1 VSQLFP
7 RLFEPLPLRHLT
19 LKHRLNFGAHTANM
33 AEAGLPGDR
42 HLAYYSE
49 RARGGAAMIV
59 CEPIPAHGTGVLT
72 RGNFRHGDDAVIPHF
87 RRITDACHEHGT
99 VMIQQIYHVGQHGD
113 FDNSY
118 LPSWSPSGL
127 PSYHDSDGSHRMS
140 EAEIEQVIDGF
151 AQAAR
156 RAKASGFDGVELFA
170 AYHALIDQ
178 FWTPWSNRR
187 EDRWG
192 GCLENRVRFS
202 TGIIRRIRHH
212 TGDDFII
219 GMAVSCDP
227 DIDAALSMA
236 SLQEVVAW
244 HDQRALVDYVT
255 CGTGSYFDFYKLMPT
270 FLYED
275 KLGASFAESLK
286 QVVSHARVQA
296 ESHIRTPENANYVI
310 ASGQA
315 DMVSIVRGQIA
326 DPHMASKAMQDRPGE
341 IRPCI
346 SCNQMCWGRRSRDYW
361 ISCLVNPSAGREF
374 QWGGDRFT
382 VSPAP
387 RHVLVIGA
395 GPGGLE
401 TARVAAARGHRVT
414 LAEASHQVGGQFRLA
429 GMQPRRGQIL
439 DLLDWYQAQ
448 LEGSR
453 VDLCLNTPM
462 EAAEVEGFGAD
473 AVVVATGSL
482 PDEAGFQRF
491 GPTPG
496 RINGMQN
503 PNVWSVEDVM
513 SRACRPGKRILLL
526 DDGGNWRG
534 CGTAWHLAEQGHQVT
549 LLSPEAMVAKEL
561 VRSAADFPLRSALK
575 RLGVVFRTDSAI
587 REWHG
592 DGATIVNLLDASERR
607 DGYDALIL
615 ATPNVA
621 NTTLLDELGDSGMEV
636 HGVGD
641 CVAPRWAVHA
651 IYEGRKLALT
661 L

>member
-1 VSQLFP
+1 
-7 RLFEPLPLRHLT
+7 
-19 LKHRLNFGAHTANM
+19 
-33 AEAGLPGDR
+33 
-42 HLAYYSE
+42 
-49 RARGGAAMIV
+49 
-59 CEPIPAHGTGVLT
+59 
-72 RGNFRHGDDAVIPHF
+72 
-87 RRITDACHEHGT
+87 
-99 VMIQQIYHVGQHGD
+99 
-113 FDNSY
+113 
-118 LPSWSPSGL
+118 
-127 PSYHDSDGSHRMS
+127 
-140 EAEIEQVIDGF
+140 
-151 AQAAR
+151 
-156 RAKASGFDGVELFA
+156 
-170 AYHALIDQ
+170 
-178 FWTPWSNRR
+178 
-187 EDRWG
+187 
-192 GCLENRVRFS
+192 
-202 TGIIRRIRHH
+202 
-212 TGDDFII
+212 
-219 GMAVSCDP
+219 
-227 DIDAALSMA
+227 
-236 SLQEVVAW
+236 
-244 HDQRALVDYVT
+244 
-255 CGTGSYFDFYKLMPT
+255 
-270 FLYED
+270 
-275 KLGASFAESLK
+275 
-286 QVVSHARVQA
+286 
-296 ESHIRTPENANYVI
+296 
-310 ASGQA
+310 
-315 DMVSIVRGQIA
+315 MVSIVRGQIA
-326 DPHMASKAMQDRPGE
+326 DPHMASKAMQDRPGD

-453 VDLCLNTPM
+453 VDLRLNTPV